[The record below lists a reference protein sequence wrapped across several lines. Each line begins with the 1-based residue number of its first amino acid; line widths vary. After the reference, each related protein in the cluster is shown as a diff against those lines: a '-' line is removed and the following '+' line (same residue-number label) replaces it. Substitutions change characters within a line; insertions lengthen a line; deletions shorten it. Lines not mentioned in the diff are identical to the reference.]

1 MRGIVRSSAVPKPAG
16 HSRVARVHRTTTT
29 ATLLVT
35 VAVTALS
42 GCVTIQ
48 HPTAPGPP
56 PAPSQPSAPL
66 LVGRAEPQIVQ
77 APAREALELIGPDRE
92 PTRAVQ
98 APQAPQAPAEQHR
111 PAAEAPPAPPAAAPA
126 PPPRRTKPKQR
137 PPKPERRHTQ
147 PRVDLPEV
155 SHPVRENTDVCA
167 LGRKYGGWG
176 KDSPQT
182 VICKDAYGR

>member
-1 MRGIVRSSAVPKPAG
+1 MWGILRWSTVPKPAG

-48 HPTAPGPP
+48 HPSAPGPP
-56 PAPSQPSAPL
+56 PAPSRPSVPRPD
-66 LVGRAEPQIVQ
+66 VRAEPQIVQ
-77 APAREALELIGPDRE
+77 APAREALEFIGPDRR
-92 PTRAVQ
+92 PTQAQPAPRA
-98 APQAPQAPAEQHR
+98 PIERHR
-111 PAAEAPPAPPAAAPA
+111 PAAAAPEPPPAAAPA
-126 PPPRRTKPKQR
+126 PPPPRRTKPKQR
-137 PPKPERRHTQ
+137 PPKPERHRTQ
-147 PRVDLPEV
+147 PRVEIPDV
-155 SHPVRENTDVCA
+155 FRPVRENMDVCA

-182 VICKDAYGR
+182 VICKEAYGR